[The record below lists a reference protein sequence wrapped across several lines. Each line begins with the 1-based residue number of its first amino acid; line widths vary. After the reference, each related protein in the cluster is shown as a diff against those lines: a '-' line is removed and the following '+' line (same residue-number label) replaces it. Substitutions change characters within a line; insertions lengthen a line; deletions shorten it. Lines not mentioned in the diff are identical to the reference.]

1 MTPQEKL
8 KQQIQ
13 LLESLAIFDAQ
24 IRRLDTQIAEEQ
36 SSLDGLRKELTFLD
50 GKLASDKA
58 SLDEMQRTA
67 GELSIEARQMGGQI
81 DKSREKLGRAR
92 NERESVAAERE
103 VDELRKLL
111 RDREDEVG
119 KLNGLSDAARKTIN
133 EVQTQR
139 DKVYTEL
146 TSTETGAS
154 ARIVSVTADRERK
167 IAERSEI
174 AKKIPAPTLRRYE
187 NTLKKRGTGIAK
199 VIDGTCRACH
209 IELPPQQFQRLMRRE
224 AFEECPNCHR
234 ILYWTP
240 EPVPGE
246 EPA

>member
-1 MTPQEKL
+1 
-8 KQQIQ
+8 
-13 LLESLAIFDAQ
+13 
-24 IRRLDTQIAEEQ
+24 
-36 SSLDGLRKELTFLD
+36 
-50 GKLASDKA
+50 
-58 SLDEMQRTA
+58 
-67 GELSIEARQMGGQI
+67 
-81 DKSREKLGRAR
+81 
-92 NERESVAAERE
+92 VAAERE

-209 IELPPQQFQRLMRRE
+209 IGLPPQQFQRLMRRE